1 MLCKL
6 ATANARQI
14 LLYYIVMRLNKYIA
28 LATGVSRREADDLI
42 ASGVVAVNG
51 EQAKLGEPVDGNA
64 KVAVR
69 GQSVQ
74 LPESRTVIVLNK
86 PVGYVCSRNA
96 QAKGV
101 QTVYTLLPDKYKKL
115 KTIGRLDKDS
125 SGLIMLTDDG
135 DLAFRLTHPKF
146 AKTKQYLVTI
156 DKALEP
162 LHQQMINDFG
172 VNLPD
177 GRSQLGLEKLNDN
190 RREWRVVM
198 HEGRN
203 RQIRRTFAA
212 LGYTVIKL
220 HRTDFDNI
228 SLSGLKPGKF
238 IELTEAEISHIS

>member
-1 MLCKL
+1 MLCQL

-14 LLYYIVMRLNKYIA
+14 MLYYIVMRLNKYIA

-42 ASGVVAVNG
+42 ASGVVVVNG
-51 EQAKLGEPVDGNA
+51 EQAKLGEPVDESA

-69 GQSVQ
+69 GQLVQ

-96 QAKGV
+96 QAKEV
-101 QTVYTLLPDKYKKL
+101 QTVYALLPDKYKKL
-115 KTIGRLDKDS
+115 KTVGRLDKDS

-190 RREWRVVM
+190 RREWHVVM

-220 HRTDFDNI
+220 HRTNFDNI
-228 SLSGLKPGKF
+228 SLSRLKPGKF
-238 IELTEAEISHIS
+238 IELTEAEINHIS

>member
-28 LATGVSRREADDLI
+28 LATGISRREADDLI

-51 EQAKLGEPVDGNA
+51 EQAKLGEPVDENT

-69 GQSVQ
+69 GQLVQ

-101 QTVYTLLPDKYKKL
+101 QTVYALLPDKYKKL

-190 RREWRVVM
+190 RREWRVVI

-220 HRTDFDNI
+220 HRTNFDNI

>member
-1 MLCKL
+1 
-6 ATANARQI
+6 
-14 LLYYIVMRLNKYIA
+14 MRLNKYIA

-51 EQAKLGEPVDGNA
+51 EQAKLGEPVDENA

-69 GQSVQ
+69 GQLVQ

-96 QAKGV
+96 QAKGA
-101 QTVYTLLPDKYKKL
+101 QTVYALLPDKYKKL

-125 SGLIMLTDDG
+125 SGLIMLTNDG

-156 DKALEP
+156 NKALEP
-162 LHQQMINDFG
+162 LYQQMINDFG

>member
-156 DKALEP
+156 NKALEP

>member
-1 MLCKL
+1 
-6 ATANARQI
+6 
-14 LLYYIVMRLNKYIA
+14 MRLNKYIA

-212 LGYTVIKL
+212 LGYAVIKL
-220 HRTDFDNI
+220 HRTNFDNI

>member
-51 EQAKLGEPVDGNA
+51 EQAKLGEPVDENA

-69 GQSVQ
+69 GQLVQ

-101 QTVYTLLPDKYKKL
+101 QTVYALLPDKYKKL

-172 VNLPD
+172 VNLSD

-220 HRTDFDNI
+220 HRTNFDNI

-238 IELTEAEISHIS
+238 IELTEAEINHIS

>member
-212 LGYTVIKL
+212 LGYAVIKL
-220 HRTDFDNI
+220 HRTNFDNI

>member
-1 MLCKL
+1 
-6 ATANARQI
+6 
-14 LLYYIVMRLNKYIA
+14 MRLNKYIA
-28 LATGVSRREADDLI
+28 LATGISRREADDLI

-212 LGYTVIKL
+212 LGYAVIKL
-220 HRTDFDNI
+220 HRTNFDNI

>member
-28 LATGVSRREADDLI
+28 LATGISRREADDLI

-51 EQAKLGEPVDGNA
+51 EQAKLGEPVDENT

-69 GQSVQ
+69 GQLVQ

-101 QTVYTLLPDKYKKL
+101 QTVYALLPDKYKKL

-220 HRTDFDNI
+220 HRTNFDNI

>member
-1 MLCKL
+1 
-6 ATANARQI
+6 
-14 LLYYIVMRLNKYIA
+14 MRLNKYIA

-51 EQAKLGEPVDGNA
+51 EQAKLGEPVDENA

-69 GQSVQ
+69 GQLVQ
-74 LPESRTVIVLNK
+74 PPESRTVIVLNK

-212 LGYTVIKL
+212 LGYAVIKL
-220 HRTDFDNI
+220 HRTNFDNI

>member
-1 MLCKL
+1 MPCKF
-6 ATANARQI
+6 AIANARQI

-28 LATGVSRREADDLI
+28 LATGVSRREADGLI
-42 ASGVVAVNG
+42 VSGVVAVNG
-51 EQAKLGEPVDGNA
+51 EQAKLGKPVDENA

-69 GQSVQ
+69 GQLVQ

-101 QTVYTLLPDKYKKL
+101 QTVYALLPDKYKKL

-172 VNLPD
+172 INLPD
-177 GRSQLGLEKLNDN
+177 GRSQLRLEKLNDN

>member
-51 EQAKLGEPVDGNA
+51 EQAKLGEPVDENA

-69 GQSVQ
+69 GQLVQ

-96 QAKGV
+96 QAKGA
-101 QTVYTLLPDKYKKL
+101 QTVYALLPDKYKKL

-125 SGLIMLTDDG
+125 SGLIMLTNDG

-156 DKALEP
+156 NKALEP